1 MTIAPR
7 SLPSHHAPPPGLVR
21 LLLKVPIP
29 LYRLGLGWLFG
40 HRLLLLEH
48 RGRRSRELHRSVVEV
63 IAYDH
68 RTRESIVA
76 AGLGTATQWY
86 RNIQVQPA
94 LAVHISTDEFAP
106 AQRFLGEDEA
116 RDVLDDYVMAH
127 RFAARF
133 ILRWLGYDWS
143 TEGRERFYDTVRL
156 VGFRPR

>member
-7 SLPSHHAPPPGLVR
+7 SLPSHHGPPSGLVR
-21 LLLKVPIP
+21 LLLRLPVP
-29 LYRLGLGWLFG
+29 LYMAGLGWLFG
-40 HRLLLLEH
+40 HRLLMLEH
-48 RGRRSRELHRSVVEV
+48 RGRRSHDLHRSVVEV

-76 AGLGTATQWY
+76 AGWGTATQWY
-86 RNIQVQPA
+86 RNIQVQS
-94 LAVHISTDEFAP
+94 AVEVHTSAQQFVP

-116 RDVLDDYVMAH
+116 HDVLDDYVMAH

-133 ILRWLGYDWS
+133 VLRWLGYDWS
-143 TEGRERFYDTVRL
+143 KEGRERFYDTVRL